1 MSEPLTPE
9 QRDEALDIV
18 AGVVAWQFHDTYERL
33 APEYGYETRPELAVP
48 WKDVP
53 AANRALMTAT
63 VKSILGDVF
72 ADRDSLRA
80 RIVELEG
87 ERDEALAVAD
97 RVRRGMDLALQQ
109 QRDRALAAEAKV
121 LALEGVVS
129 AARKLCEEP
138 DVSGLDLF
146 TQADIRSRQVWGN
159 ISALRAALADALP
172 QDKEGEAER

>member
-9 QRDEALDIV
+9 QKDEALDIV

-33 APEYGYETRPELAVP
+33 APDYGYETRPESAVP

-87 ERDEALAVAD
+87 ERERLQERWEKAGWLAEQDASALA
-97 RVRRGMDLALQQ
+97 
-109 QRDRALAAEAKV
+109 AAEAKV

-129 AARKLCEEP
+129 AAR
-138 DVSGLDLF
+138 G
-146 TQADIRSRQVWGN
+146 AH
-159 ISALRAALADALP
+159 SALLHLKACRCSSWNGDTPCVLGAALAAYDAAALP